1 MIVSSWTPRGKRPAE
16 FPRAKGLWR
25 PAALLPLTILGEYG
39 LLLITVL
46 GMCAG
51 LVCVGKYGWCSRGI
65 SGWYVGN
72 IDRIIGSSRGKVLLV
87 VLFVGSV
94 FDALLSLRTSVGAS
108 EKEVWERGIDK
119 PTACEGAVMGEI

>member
-1 MIVSSWTPRGKRPAE
+1 
-16 FPRAKGLWR
+16 
-25 PAALLPLTILGEYG
+25 
-39 LLLITVL
+39 
-46 GMCAG
+46 
-51 LVCVGKYGWCSRGI
+51 
-65 SGWYVGN
+65 VGN

-119 PTACEGAVMGEI
+119 PTACEGTVMGEI

>member
-1 MIVSSWTPRGKRPAE
+1 M
-16 FPRAKGLWR
+16 
-25 PAALLPLTILGEYG
+25 
-39 LLLITVL
+39 
-46 GMCAG
+46 
-51 LVCVGKYGWCSRGI
+51 
-65 SGWYVGN
+65 GN

-119 PTACEGAVMGEI
+119 PTACEGTVMGEI